1 MFRFV
6 ERNLATSLAT
16 INSDKCVISSAYAGI
31 FRSPPRASSGYG
43 VSLEKVVCM
52 RVKVAAFLLLMALA
66 APGATPDVGKEKLR
80 KLAKLPS
87 ITLETGWKFD
97 RKRGFII
104 ESTKAQKAAAI
115 ADARKSL
122 RGDNSDAGRFFY
134 LGQLC
139 HENKEEANAAAAFSQ
154 AVELY
159 RQRAASQP
167 GDGLLLAELGEAL
180 AAAGKFDESQS
191 VLREAVR
198 LAPREWKCWAALGQ
212 SLDDASLAA
221 MFGQSRLN
229 SDPESLAAKVFKTK
243 SSSDQLNKSQ
253 KLLGEAAVCFEKAVT
268 AAPEEAEAHL
278 RRGLH
283 RCLESFENSAARI
296 IRGDENDDTS
306 PRRSWYPLNALPDF
320 QEASRLEPDSYAAVA
335 GIAIFEC
342 HADAAQKGKAGFG
355 KEFSWSLLSEKT
367 RQSVREMM
375 TRLENLG
382 QSRDPQLASG
392 ALEALG
398 MFQGPILRDYRGSA
412 ASLRRAVLLDPSR
425 EQAWDML
432 ASMLAKTDD
441 HNELL
446 SVCEERAR
454 KKDSAHNHLML
465 AKAYEKLNQWDNAE
479 EQVLTALNLDANDFT
494 ANLAMAVL
502 LIKRSQNASVLA
514 DADGWLVR
522 AEQFYGKLPDKG
534 RQQSIDLTLDRSI
547 YLALTDNVE
556 TARTWVK
563 HILET
568 DQNND
573 FAREVLAAMAF

>member
-1 MFRFV
+1 
-6 ERNLATSLAT
+6 
-16 INSDKCVISSAYAGI
+16 
-31 FRSPPRASSGYG
+31 
-43 VSLEKVVCM
+43 M
-52 RVKVAAFLLLMALA
+52 RVKVASFLLLMALA

-97 RKRGFII
+97 RERGFII
-104 ESTKAQKAAAI
+104 EPTKAQKAAAI
-115 ADARKSL
+115 AEARKSL
-122 RGDNSDAGRFFY
+122 QGDNTDAGRFFR

-139 HENKEEANAAAAFSQ
+139 RENREDANAGAAFSQ

-167 GDGLLLAELGEAL
+167 GDGLLLTELGRAL
-180 AAAGKFDESQS
+180 AASGRFDESQS

-198 LAPREWKCWAALGQ
+198 LAPKEWKCWTALGQ
-212 SLDDASLAA
+212 SLDDASITALFGPMGANGDNPEFLAA
-221 MFGQSRLN
+221 RIL
-229 SDPESLAAKVFKTK
+229 K
-243 SSSDQLNKSQ
+243 SKPSSDQLNKSQ
-253 KLLGEAAVCFEKAVT
+253 KLLGEAGVCFDKAASV
-268 AAPEEAEAHL
+268 APEEADPYF

-283 RCLESFENSAARI
+283 RCLESFERCAARI
-296 IRGDENDDTS
+296 IRGDENDDTA
-306 PRRSWYPLNALPDF
+306 PRRSWYPWEALPDF
-320 QEASRLEPDSYAAVA
+320 QKASRLEPDSYAAVA
-335 GIAIFEC
+335 GLAIFEC

-355 KEFSWSLLSEKT
+355 REFSWSSLSEKT

-412 ASLRRAVLLDPSR
+412 VSLRHAVSLDPSR

-441 HNELL
+441 HDELL

-454 KKDSAHNHLML
+454 KKDSAHNRLML
-465 AKAYEKLNQWDNAE
+465 AKAYEKLNQWDSAE

-494 ANLAMAVL
+494 ASLAMAVL

-522 AEQFYGKLPDKG
+522 AEQLYGKLPDKG
-534 RQQSIDLTLDRSI
+534 RQQSVDLTLARSI

-568 DQNND
+568 DQNNE
-573 FAREVLAAMAF
+573 FARE